1 MCSAVRCSG
10 GLVWAVIPIVN
21 SGGGARGRA
30 CGHGVRWGEV
40 GGGFGSLYLMT
51 KITNPH
57 VSDSNSSQVIMID
70 ETVSEKIDIQMH

>member
-1 MCSAVRCSG
+1 MAVREGVRVAMECDG
-10 GLVWAVIPIVN
+10 GRW
-21 SGGGARGRA
+21 GGA
-30 CGHGVRWGEV
+30 
-40 GGGFGSLYLMT
+40 FGSLYLMT